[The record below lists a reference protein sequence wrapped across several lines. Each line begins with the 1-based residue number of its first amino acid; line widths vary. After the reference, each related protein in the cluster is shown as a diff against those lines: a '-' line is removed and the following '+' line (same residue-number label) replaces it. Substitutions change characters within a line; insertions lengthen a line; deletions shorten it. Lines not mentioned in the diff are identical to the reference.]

1 MCSTL
6 ISSYIENMFLEIVKV
21 EQPENYEKEV
31 WQMGEQEKIG
41 LVPKLKE
48 EGNLEYKNGNYCK
61 AADLYAKAVGILEQ
75 LMLK

>member
-1 MCSTL
+1 M
-6 ISSYIENMFLEIVKV
+6 

-31 WQMGEQEKIG
+31 WQMGENEKISM
-41 LVPKLKE
+41 VPKLRQ
-48 EGNLEYKNGNYCK
+48 EGNFEYKNKNYTK